1 MNYPLHRVM
10 SYRYKVFL
18 VMVVPCFDK
27 NQKTI
32 KLKKRIPMYVY
43 LLAILIIG
51 CTEAE
56 DPYRQMIGYMLADTT
71 LIHELGCDK
80 CDQITDY
87 TVHSVINFDWGEL
100 MCLDPN
106 IDSQKIDKYWQAN
119 RYKEN
124 PELIRYSTAEI
135 ADYHI
140 FFNERVDNIQT
151 MFVFY
156 REATDNLPY
165 YTVESL
171 YRDPLFFIWQNN
183 VGVMYVFQFNDNTGN
198 IEMLCREMQIFD

>member
-1 MNYPLHRVM
+1 M

-71 LIHELGCDK
+71 LIHELGCDN

-87 TVHSVINFDWGEL
+87 SVHPVVNLGYGDL
-100 MCLDPN
+100 MCLDSK
-106 IDSQKIDKYWQAN
+106 IDSEKIDKYWYEN
-119 RYKEN
+119 RNKEK
-124 PELIRYSTAEI
+124 PELKQYSTAEN

-151 MFVFY
+151 MYVFY

-165 YTVESL
+165 YKAEDL
-171 YRDPLFFIWQNN
+171 YKDPLFFIWQNN
-183 VGVMYVFQFNDNTGN
+183 VGVIYVFQFNNNTGE
-198 IEMLCREMQIFD
+198 IKLLCREIQITD